1 MRSGVERETERVL
14 LENYDKYY
22 RLAYSYMKSE
32 QDALDVV
39 QESAYKAIRDC
50 GQVKE
55 QRYIGTWL
63 YRIVVNTALDAL
75 RRRGREVALEE
86 WQENSWQPS
95 YAGLEL
101 WEILDRLDE
110 KERTVVVLRY
120 FHDLKLEDIA
130 GILGENVNTVKARLY
145 RTLKKM
151 RMELEPEAVGRRGAV

>member
-1 MRSGVERETERVL
+1 MRTGVEKETEKIL

-22 RLAYSYMKSE
+22 RLAYSYMKTE

-50 GQVKE
+50 GRVKE
-55 QRYIGTWL
+55 KKYIGTWI

-75 RRRGREVALEE
+75 RRRGREISLEE
-86 WQENSWQPS
+86 GWREESWQPS
-95 YAGLEL
+95 HEGLEL
-101 WEILDRLDE
+101 REILDRLDE
-110 KERTVVVLRY
+110 KEKTVVVLRY

-130 GILGENVNTVKARLY
+130 KISGENVNTVKARLY

-151 RMELEPEAVGRRGAV
+151 KLELEPEDSGRR

>member
-55 QRYIGTWL
+55 QRYTGTWL

-151 RMELEPEAVGRRGAV
+151 RMELEPEAVGRR

>member
-130 GILGENVNTVKARLY
+130 GTLGENLNSVKARLF

-151 RMELEPEAVGRRGAV
+151 RMELEPEAVGRR

>member
-1 MRSGVERETERVL
+1 MRSGVEMETERVL

-130 GILGENVNTVKARLY
+130 RILGENVNTVKARLY

-151 RMELEPEAVGRRGAV
+151 RMELEPEAVGRR

>member
-95 YAGLEL
+95 YAGVEL
-101 WEILDRLDE
+101 WEILDQLDE

-151 RMELEPEAVGRRGAV
+151 RMELEPEAVGRR

>member
-1 MRSGVERETERVL
+1 MGNGMEKETERIL

-32 QDALDVV
+32 HDALDVV

-50 GQVKE
+50 GKVKE
-55 QRYIGTWL
+55 RRYLGTWL

-75 RRRGREVALEE
+75 RRQGREVSLEE
-86 WQENSWQPS
+86 QKKEESWQPS
-95 YAGLEL
+95 YEGIEL
-101 WEILDRLDE
+101 REILDRLDE
-110 KERTVVVLRY
+110 KEKTVVVLRY

-151 RMELEPEAVGRRGAV
+151 RMELEPENSAGR

>member
-22 RLAYSYMKSE
+22 RLAYRYMKSE

-151 RMELEPEAVGRRGAV
+151 RMELEPEAVGRR

>member
-110 KERTVVVLRY
+110 KERTVVALRY

-151 RMELEPEAVGRRGAV
+151 RMELEPEAVGRR

>member
-86 WQENSWQPS
+86 LQENSWQPS

-151 RMELEPEAVGRRGAV
+151 RMELEPEAVGRR

>member
-22 RLAYSYMKSE
+22 GLAYSYMKSE

-151 RMELEPEAVGRRGAV
+151 RMELEPEAVGRR

>member
-145 RTLKKM
+145 RTLKKR
-151 RMELEPEAVGRRGAV
+151 RMELEPEAVGRR

>member
-1 MRSGVERETERVL
+1 MRSGVEMETERVL

-86 WQENSWQPS
+86 WKENSWQPS

-151 RMELEPEAVGRRGAV
+151 RMELEPEAVGRR